1 MTMKKIILFL
11 FLVISTA
18 LFSQNGI
25 KFGKQSFAKT
35 LEQAKKENKLI
46 FLDAFASWCGP
57 CKLLDKN
64 VFPKKEVGDYFNANF
79 LNLHI
84 DMEKGEGIE
93 IAKKYSIYSYPTLLF
108 IDGDGKV
115 VYKAA
120 GYMSPQELIS
130 IAKEAVNPE
139 NTLENKIAKFEA
151 GEKDPEFLMGLIKN
165 TYATDFSLAQKV
177 ATRYFQT
184 RTDATYSKEE
194 AGMLLFFTK
203 TIDDDLY
210 KIFTTKKAELS
221 TQIPE
226 SYLAEYDKQLKLN
239 TVLQKSFDANT
250 QSINEQVFLAEGT
263 RIYGE
268 KETKQLLNKINMD
281 LFFNQKK
288 YDDYAKSAL
297 NYYQNLKDFAT
308 DELNNVAWNFYL
320 YVTDKTLLTQVTQL
334 CLEGIK
340 KEENSQNTDTL
351 ANIYYKLGDNKNA
364 KLWAKKSIEIAKAKG
379 DEYASTEELLKKIK

>member
-1 MTMKKIILFL
+1 M
-11 FLVISTA
+11 ISTA
-18 LFSQNGI
+18 LFSQDGI

-108 IDGDGKV
+108 INGDGKV

-210 KIFTTKKAELS
+210 KIFTAKKAELS

-226 SYLAEYDKQLKLN
+226 SYLVEYDKQLKLN

-250 QSINEQVFLAEGT
+250 QSINESTFLAEGT
-263 RIYGE
+263 KIYGE
-268 KETKQLLNKINMD
+268 KEAKQLLNKINMD
-281 LFFNQKK
+281 LFFTQKK

-297 NYYQNLKDFAT
+297 SYYQNPKDFAT

-351 ANIYYKLGDNKNA
+351 ANVYYKLGDNKNA

>member
-1 MTMKKIILFL
+1 MKKIIPFL
-11 FLVISTA
+11 FLVISTT
-18 LFSQNGI
+18 LFSQDGI

-210 KIFTTKKAELS
+210 KIFTAKKAELS

-250 QSINEQVFLAEGT
+250 QSINESTFLAEGT
-263 RIYGE
+263 KIYGE
-268 KETKQLLNKINMD
+268 KEAKQLLNKINMD
-281 LFFNQKK
+281 LFFTQKK

-297 NYYQNLKDFAT
+297 NYYQNPKDFAT

-379 DEYASTEELLKKIK
+379 DEYASTEELLKKIN

>member
-1 MTMKKIILFL
+1 MKKIIPFL
-11 FLVISTA
+11 FLLISTM
-18 LFSQNGI
+18 LFSQDGI
-25 KFGKQSFAKT
+25 KFGKQSFSQT
-35 LEQAKKENKLI
+35 LQQAKKENKLI

-139 NTLENKIAKFEA
+139 NTLENKIVKFEA

-210 KIFTTKKAELS
+210 KIFTAKKAELS

-250 QSINEQVFLAEGT
+250 QSINEPIFLAEGT
-263 RIYGE
+263 KIYGE
-268 KETKQLLNKINMD
+268 KEANQLLNKINMD
-281 LFFNQKK
+281 LFFTQKK

-297 NYYQNLKDFAT
+297 NYYQNPKDFAT

-334 CLEGIK
+334 CLEAIK

-379 DEYASTEELLKKIK
+379 DEYASTEELLKKIN

>member
-1 MTMKKIILFL
+1 MKKIIPFL
-11 FLVISTA
+11 FLLISTM
-18 LFSQNGI
+18 LFSQDGI
-25 KFGKQSFAKT
+25 KFGKQSFAQT
-35 LEQAKKENKLI
+35 LQQAKKENKLI

-139 NTLENKIAKFEA
+139 NTLENKIVKFEA

-210 KIFTTKKAELS
+210 KIFTAKKAELS

-239 TVLQKSFDANT
+239 TVLQKSFDANN
-250 QSINEQVFLAEGT
+250 QSINESTFLTEGT
-263 RIYGE
+263 KIYGE
-268 KETKQLLNKINMD
+268 KEAKQLLNKINMD

-297 NYYQNLKDFAT
+297 NYYQNPKDFAT

-320 YVTDKTLLTQVTQL
+320 YVTDKTLLAQVTQL

-379 DEYASTEELLKKIK
+379 DEYASTEELLKKIN

>member
-1 MTMKKIILFL
+1 MKKIIPFL
-11 FLVISTA
+11 FLLISTT
-18 LFSQNGI
+18 LFSQDGI
-25 KFGKQSFAKT
+25 KFGKQSFVQT

-57 CKLLDKN
+57 CKLLDQN

-210 KIFTTKKAELS
+210 KIFTAKKAELS

-250 QSINEQVFLAEGT
+250 QRINEPIFIAEGT
-263 RIYGE
+263 KIYGE
-268 KETKQLLNKINMD
+268 KEAKQLLNKINMD
-281 LFFNQKK
+281 LFFTQKK

-297 NYYQNLKDFAT
+297 NYYQNPKDFAT

>member
-1 MTMKKIILFL
+1 MKKIILFL

-18 LFSQNGI
+18 LFSQDGI
-25 KFGKQSFAKT
+25 KFGKQSFVQT

-165 TYATDFSLAQKV
+165 TYSSDFSLAQKV

-184 RTDATYSKEE
+184 RTDAIYSKEE

-210 KIFTTKKAELS
+210 KIFTAKKAELS

-250 QSINEQVFLAEGT
+250 QSINESTFLAEGT
-263 RIYGE
+263 KIYGE
-268 KETKQLLNKINMD
+268 KEAKQLLNKINMD
-281 LFFNQKK
+281 LFFTQKK

-297 NYYQNLKDFAT
+297 NYYQNPKDFAT

-351 ANIYYKLGDNKNA
+351 ANIYYKLGDFKNA

-379 DEYASTEELLKKIK
+379 DEYASTEELLKKIN

>member
-1 MTMKKIILFL
+1 MKKIIPFL
-11 FLVISTA
+11 FLLISTT
-18 LFSQNGI
+18 LFSQDGI

-84 DMEKGEGIE
+84 DMEKGEGID
-93 IAKKYSIYSYPTLLF
+93 IAKKYGIYSYPTLLF

-115 VYKAA
+115 AYKAA

-139 NTLENKIAKFEA
+139 NTLENKIVKFEA

-203 TIDDDLY
+203 TIDDELY
-210 KIFTTKKAELS
+210 KIFTAKKAELS

-250 QSINEQVFLAEGT
+250 QSINESTFLAEGT
-263 RIYGE
+263 KIYGE
-268 KETKQLLNKINMD
+268 KEAKQLLNKINMD
-281 LFFNQKK
+281 LFFTQKK

-297 NYYQNLKDFAT
+297 NYYQNPTDFAT

-320 YVTDKTLLTQVTQL
+320 YVTDNTLLTQVTQL

>member
-1 MTMKKIILFL
+1 MKKIIPFL
-11 FLVISTA
+11 FLLISTT
-18 LFSQNGI
+18 LFSQDGI
-25 KFGKQSFAKT
+25 KFGKQSFAQT

-64 VFPKKEVGDYFNANF
+64 VFPKKEVGDYFNAKF

-93 IAKKYSIYSYPTLLF
+93 IAKKYGIYSYPTLLF

-130 IAKEAVNPE
+130 IAKEALNPE

-165 TYATDFSLAQKV
+165 TYSSDFSLAQKV

-210 KIFTTKKAELS
+210 KIFTAKKAELS

-239 TVLQKSFDANT
+239 TVLQKSFDANN
-250 QSINEQVFLAEGT
+250 QSINEPIFLAEGT
-263 RIYGE
+263 KIYGE
-268 KETKQLLNKINMD
+268 KEAKQLLNKINMD

-297 NYYQNLKDFAT
+297 NYYQNPKDFAT

-379 DEYASTEELLKKIK
+379 DEYASTEELLKKIN

>member
-1 MTMKKIILFL
+1 MKKIIPFL
-11 FLVISTA
+11 FLLISTM
-18 LFSQNGI
+18 LFSQDGI
-25 KFGKQSFAKT
+25 KFGKQSFSQT
-35 LEQAKKENKLI
+35 IQQAKKENKLI

-210 KIFTTKKAELS
+210 KIFTAKKAELS

-226 SYLAEYDKQLKLN
+226 IYLEEYDKQLKLN

-263 RIYGE
+263 KIYGE
-268 KETKQLLNKINMD
+268 KEAEHLLNKINMD
-281 LFFNQKK
+281 LFFTQKK

-297 NYYQNLKDFAT
+297 NYYQNPKDFAT

>member
-1 MTMKKIILFL
+1 MKKIIPFL
-11 FLVISTA
+11 FLLISTT
-18 LFSQNGI
+18 LFSQDGI

-108 IDGDGKV
+108 INGDGKV

-210 KIFTTKKAELS
+210 KIFTAKKAELS

-250 QSINEQVFLAEGT
+250 QSINESTFLAEGT
-263 RIYGE
+263 KIYGE
-268 KETKQLLNKINMD
+268 KEAKQLLNKINMD
-281 LFFNQKK
+281 LFFTQKK

-297 NYYQNLKDFAT
+297 SYYQNPKDFAT

-379 DEYASTEELLKKIK
+379 DEYASTEELLKKIN

>member
-1 MTMKKIILFL
+1 MKKNILFL

-18 LFSQNGI
+18 LFSQDGI

-210 KIFTTKKAELS
+210 KIFSAKKAELS
-221 TQIPE
+221 QQIPE
-226 SYLAEYDKQLKLN
+226 SYLVEYDKQLKLN

-250 QSINEQVFLAEGT
+250 QSINEQVFLVEGT
-263 RIYGE
+263 KIYGE
-268 KETKQLLNKINMD
+268 KEAKQLLNKINMD
-281 LFFNQKK
+281 LFFTQKK

-297 NYYQNLKDFAT
+297 NYYQNPKDFAT

-320 YVTDKTLLTQVTQL
+320 YVADKTLLTQVTQL

-364 KLWAKKSIEIAKAKG
+364 KFWAKKSIEIAKAKG

>member
-1 MTMKKIILFL
+1 MKKIIPFL
-11 FLVISTA
+11 FLLISTT
-18 LFSQNGI
+18 LFSQDGI

-108 IDGDGKV
+108 INGDGKV

-210 KIFTTKKAELS
+210 KIFTAKKAELS

-226 SYLAEYDKQLKLN
+226 SYLAEYDKKLKLN

-250 QSINEQVFLAEGT
+250 QSINESTFLAEGT
-263 RIYGE
+263 KIYGE
-268 KETKQLLNKINMD
+268 KEAKQLLNKINMD
-281 LFFNQKK
+281 LFFTQKK

-297 NYYQNLKDFAT
+297 SYYQNPKDFAT

>member
-1 MTMKKIILFL
+1 ML
-11 FLVISTA
+11 ISTA
-18 LFSQNGI
+18 LFSQDGI
-25 KFGKQSFAKT
+25 KFGKQSFAQT

-165 TYATDFSLAQKV
+165 TYSSDFSLAQKV

-210 KIFTTKKAELS
+210 KIFTAKKAELS

-226 SYLAEYDKQLKLN
+226 SYLVEYDKQLKLN

-250 QSINEQVFLAEGT
+250 QSINEPIFLAEGT
-263 RIYGE
+263 KIYGE
-268 KETKQLLNKINMD
+268 KESKQLLNKINMD
-281 LFFNQKK
+281 LFFTQKK

-297 NYYQNLKDFAT
+297 NYYQNPKDFAT

>member
-1 MTMKKIILFL
+1 MKKIISFL

-18 LFSQNGI
+18 LFSQDGI

-108 IDGDGKV
+108 INGDGKV

-130 IAKEAVNPE
+130 IAKEVVNPE

-210 KIFTTKKAELS
+210 KIFTAKKAELS

-250 QSINEQVFLAEGT
+250 QSINESTFLAEGT
-263 RIYGE
+263 KIYGE
-268 KETKQLLNKINMD
+268 KEAKQLLNKINMD
-281 LFFNQKK
+281 LFFTQKK

-297 NYYQNLKDFAT
+297 NYYQNPKDFAT

-379 DEYASTEELLKKIK
+379 DEYASTEELLKKIN

>member
-1 MTMKKIILFL
+1 MKKNILFL

-18 LFSQNGI
+18 LFSQDGI

-165 TYATDFSLAQKV
+165 TYSSDFSLAQKV

-184 RTDATYSKEE
+184 RIDATYSKEE

-210 KIFTTKKAELS
+210 KIFTAKKAELS

-250 QSINEQVFLAEGT
+250 QSINEPIFLTEGT
-263 RIYGE
+263 KIYGE
-268 KETKQLLNKINMD
+268 KEAKQLLNKINMD

-297 NYYQNLKDFAT
+297 NYYQNPKDFAT

-379 DEYASTEELLKKIK
+379 DEYASTEELLKKIN

>member
-1 MTMKKIILFL
+1 MKKIIPFL
-11 FLVISTA
+11 FLLISTM
-18 LFSQNGI
+18 LFSQDGI

-210 KIFTTKKAELS
+210 KIFTAKKAELS

-250 QSINEQVFLAEGT
+250 QSINEPIFLAEGT
-263 RIYGE
+263 KIYGE
-268 KETKQLLNKINMD
+268 KEAKQLLNKINMD
-281 LFFNQKK
+281 LFFTQKK

-297 NYYQNLKDFAT
+297 NYYQNPTDFAT

>member
-1 MTMKKIILFL
+1 MKKIIPFL
-11 FLVISTA
+11 FLLISTT
-18 LFSQNGI
+18 LFSQDGI
-25 KFGKQSFAKT
+25 KFGKQSFAQT

-210 KIFTTKKAELS
+210 KIFTAKKAELS

-226 SYLAEYDKQLKLN
+226 SYLVEYDKQLKLN

-250 QSINEQVFLAEGT
+250 QSINESTFLAEGT
-263 RIYGE
+263 KIYGE
-268 KETKQLLNKINMD
+268 KEANQLLNKINMD
-281 LFFNQKK
+281 LFFTQKK

-297 NYYQNLKDFAT
+297 NYYQNPTDFAT

-351 ANIYYKLGDNKNA
+351 ANIYYKLGDYKNA

>member
-1 MTMKKIILFL
+1 ML
-11 FLVISTA
+11 ISTA
-18 LFSQNGI
+18 LFSQDGI
-25 KFGKQSFAKT
+25 KFGKQSFTKT

-108 IDGDGKV
+108 INGDGKV

-165 TYATDFSLAQKV
+165 TYATDFSFAQKV

-210 KIFTTKKAELS
+210 KIFTAKKAELS
-221 TQIPE
+221 QQIPE

-250 QSINEQVFLAEGT
+250 QSINESTFLAEGT
-263 RIYGE
+263 KIYGE
-268 KETKQLLNKINMD
+268 KEAKQLLNKINMD
-281 LFFNQKK
+281 LFFTQKK

-297 NYYQNLKDFAT
+297 NYYQNPKDFAT

>member
-1 MTMKKIILFL
+1 MKKIILFL

-18 LFSQNGI
+18 LFSQDGI
-25 KFGKQSFAKT
+25 KFGKQSFAQT

-93 IAKKYSIYSYPTLLF
+93 IAKRYGIYSYPTLLF

-165 TYATDFSLAQKV
+165 TYSSDFSLAQKV

-210 KIFTTKKAELS
+210 KIFTAKKAELS

-250 QSINEQVFLAEGT
+250 QSINESTFLAEGT
-263 RIYGE
+263 KIYGE
-268 KETKQLLNKINMD
+268 KEAKQLLNKINMD
-281 LFFNQKK
+281 LFFTQKK

-297 NYYQNLKDFAT
+297 NYYQNPKDFAT

-379 DEYASTEELLKKIK
+379 DEYASTEELLKKIN

>member
-1 MTMKKIILFL
+1 MKKIIPFL
-11 FLVISTA
+11 FLLISTM
-18 LFSQNGI
+18 LFSQDGI
-25 KFGKQSFAKT
+25 KFGKQSFAQT

-139 NTLENKIAKFEA
+139 NTLENKIVKFEA

-184 RTDATYSKEE
+184 KTDATYSKEE

-210 KIFTTKKAELS
+210 KIFTAKKAELS
-221 TQIPE
+221 TQNPE

-250 QSINEQVFLAEGT
+250 QSINEPIFLTEGT
-263 RIYGE
+263 KIYGE
-268 KETKQLLNKINMD
+268 KEAKQLLNKINMD

-297 NYYQNLKDFAT
+297 NYYQNPKDFAT

-379 DEYASTEELLKKIK
+379 DEYASTEELLKKIN

>member
-1 MTMKKIILFL
+1 MIMKKIIPFL
-11 FLVISTA
+11 FLLISTM
-18 LFSQNGI
+18 LFSQDGI
-25 KFGKQSFAKT
+25 KFGKQSFAQT

-165 TYATDFSLAQKV
+165 TYSSDFSLAQKV

-210 KIFTTKKAELS
+210 KIFTAKKAELS
-221 TQIPE
+221 QQIPE

-268 KETKQLLNKINMD
+268 KEAKQLLNKINMD
-281 LFFNQKK
+281 LFFTQKK

-297 NYYQNLKDFAT
+297 NYYQNPTDFAT

-351 ANIYYKLGDNKNA
+351 ANIYYKLGDYKNA

>member
-1 MTMKKIILFL
+1 MKKIILFL

-18 LFSQNGI
+18 LFSQDGI

-108 IDGDGKV
+108 INGDGKV

-165 TYATDFSLAQKV
+165 TYSSDFSLAQKV

-210 KIFTTKKAELS
+210 KIFSAKKAELS
-221 TQIPE
+221 QQIPE
-226 SYLAEYDKQLKLN
+226 SYLVEYDKQLKLN

-268 KETKQLLNKINMD
+268 KEAKQLLNKINMD
-281 LFFNQKK
+281 LFFTQKK

-297 NYYQNLKDFAT
+297 NYYQNPKDFAT

-320 YVTDKTLLTQVTQL
+320 YVADKTLLTQVTQL

>member
-1 MTMKKIILFL
+1 MIMKKIIPFL
-11 FLVISTA
+11 FLLISTM
-18 LFSQNGI
+18 LFSQDGI
-25 KFGKQSFAKT
+25 KFGKQSFAQT

-165 TYATDFSLAQKV
+165 TYSSDFSLAQKV

-184 RTDATYSKEE
+184 RTDAIYSKEE

-210 KIFTTKKAELS
+210 KIFTAKKAELS

-226 SYLAEYDKQLKLN
+226 SYLEEYDKQLKLN

-250 QSINEQVFLAEGT
+250 QSINEPIFLAEGT
-263 RIYGE
+263 KIYGE
-268 KETKQLLNKINMD
+268 KEAKQLLNKINMD
-281 LFFNQKK
+281 LFFTQKK

-297 NYYQNLKDFAT
+297 NYYQNPKDFAT

-320 YVTDKTLLTQVTQL
+320 YVTDNTLLTQVTQL

-351 ANIYYKLGDNKNA
+351 ANIYYKLGDYKNA

>member
-1 MTMKKIILFL
+1 MKKIILFL

-18 LFSQNGI
+18 LFSQDGI
-25 KFGKQSFAKT
+25 KFGKHSFVQT

-57 CKLLDKN
+57 CKLLDQN

-165 TYATDFSLAQKV
+165 TYSSDFSLAQKV

-203 TIDDDLY
+203 TIDDELY
-210 KIFTTKKAELS
+210 KIFTAKKAELS

-250 QSINEQVFLAEGT
+250 QSINEPIFLAEGT
-263 RIYGE
+263 KIYGE
-268 KETKQLLNKINMD
+268 KEAKQLLNKINMD
-281 LFFNQKK
+281 LFFTQKK

-297 NYYQNLKDFAT
+297 SYYQNPKDFAT

-351 ANIYYKLGDNKNA
+351 ANIYYKLGDFKNA

>member
-1 MTMKKIILFL
+1 ML
-11 FLVISTA
+11 ISTT
-18 LFSQNGI
+18 LFSQDGI

-108 IDGDGKV
+108 INGDGKV

-210 KIFTTKKAELS
+210 KIFTAKKAELS

-250 QSINEQVFLAEGT
+250 QSINESTFLAEGT
-263 RIYGE
+263 KIYGE
-268 KETKQLLNKINMD
+268 KEAKQLLNKINMD
-281 LFFNQKK
+281 LFFTQKK

-297 NYYQNLKDFAT
+297 NYYQNPKDFAT

-320 YVTDKTLLTQVTQL
+320 YVTDNTLLTQVTQL

>member
-1 MTMKKIILFL
+1 MKKIILFL

-18 LFSQNGI
+18 LFSQDGI
-25 KFGKQSFAKT
+25 KFGKHSFVQT

-57 CKLLDKN
+57 CKLLDQN

-93 IAKKYSIYSYPTLLF
+93 IAKKYGIYSYPTLLF

-115 VYKAA
+115 VYKAV

-130 IAKEAVNPE
+130 IAKEAANPE

-165 TYATDFSLAQKV
+165 TNSSDFSLAQKV

-184 RTDATYSKEE
+184 RTDTTYSKEE

-203 TIDDDLY
+203 TTDDDLY
-210 KIFTTKKAELS
+210 KIFTAKKAELS

-250 QSINEQVFLAEGT
+250 QRINEPIFIAEGT
-263 RIYGE
+263 KIYGE
-268 KETKQLLNKINMD
+268 KEAKQLLNKINMD
-281 LFFNQKK
+281 LFFAQKK

-297 NYYQNLKDFAT
+297 NYYQNPKDFAT

>member
-1 MTMKKIILFL
+1 MIMKKIILFL
-11 FLVISTA
+11 FLVISTV
-18 LFSQNGI
+18 LFSQDGI

-151 GEKDPEFLMGLIKN
+151 GEKEPEFLKGLIKN

-210 KIFTTKKAELS
+210 KIFTAKKAELS

-239 TVLQKSFDANT
+239 TVLQKSFDANN
-250 QSINEQVFLAEGT
+250 QSINEPIFLAEGT
-263 RIYGE
+263 KIYGE
-268 KETKQLLNKINMD
+268 KEAKQLLNKINMD
-281 LFFNQKK
+281 LFFTQKK
-288 YDDYAKSAL
+288 YEDYAKSAL
-297 NYYQNLKDFAT
+297 NYYQNPKDFAT

-379 DEYASTEELLKKIK
+379 DEYASTEELLKKIN

>member
-1 MTMKKIILFL
+1 M
-11 FLVISTA
+11 
-18 LFSQNGI
+18 LFSQDGI

-194 AGMLLFFTK
+194 AGVLLFFTK

-210 KIFTTKKAELS
+210 KIFTAKKAELS

-263 RIYGE
+263 KIYGE

-281 LFFNQKK
+281 LFFTQKK

-297 NYYQNLKDFAT
+297 NYYQNPKDFAT

>member
-1 MTMKKIILFL
+1 M
-11 FLVISTA
+11 ISTA
-18 LFSQNGI
+18 LFSQDGI
-25 KFGKQSFAKT
+25 KFGKQSFAQT

-165 TYATDFSLAQKV
+165 TYSSDFSLAQKV

-203 TIDDDLY
+203 TIDDELY
-210 KIFTTKKAELS
+210 KIFTAKKAELS

-250 QSINEQVFLAEGT
+250 QSINESTFLAEGT
-263 RIYGE
+263 KIYGE
-268 KETKQLLNKINMD
+268 KEAKQLLNKINMD
-281 LFFNQKK
+281 LFFTQKK
-288 YDDYAKSAL
+288 YDDYAKTAL
-297 NYYQNLKDFAT
+297 NYYQNPKDFAT

-379 DEYASTEELLKKIK
+379 DEYASTEELLKKIN

>member
-1 MTMKKIILFL
+1 MKKIILFL

-18 LFSQNGI
+18 LFSQDGI

-165 TYATDFSLAQKV
+165 TYSSDFSLAQKV

-210 KIFTTKKAELS
+210 KIFTAKKTELS

-250 QSINEQVFLAEGT
+250 KSINEQVFLAEGT
-263 RIYGE
+263 KIYGE
-268 KETKQLLNKINMD
+268 KEAKQLLNKINMD
-281 LFFNQKK
+281 LFFTQKK

-297 NYYQNLKDFAT
+297 NYYQNPKDFAT

-379 DEYASTEELLKKIK
+379 DEYASTEELLKKIN

>member
-1 MTMKKIILFL
+1 MKKIILFL

-18 LFSQNGI
+18 LFSQDGI
-25 KFGKQSFAKT
+25 KFGKHSFVQT

-57 CKLLDKN
+57 CKLLDQN

-93 IAKKYSIYSYPTLLF
+93 IAKKYGIYSYPTLLF

-115 VYKAA
+115 VYKAV

-165 TYATDFSLAQKV
+165 TNSSDFSLAQKV

-184 RTDATYSKEE
+184 RTDTTYSKEE

-203 TIDDDLY
+203 TTDDDLY
-210 KIFTTKKAELS
+210 KIFTAKKAELS

-250 QSINEQVFLAEGT
+250 QRINEPIFIAEGT
-263 RIYGE
+263 KIYGE
-268 KETKQLLNKINMD
+268 KEAKQLLNKINMD
-281 LFFNQKK
+281 LFFTQKK

-297 NYYQNLKDFAT
+297 NYYQNPKDFAT

>member
-1 MTMKKIILFL
+1 MKKIIPFL
-11 FLVISTA
+11 FLLISTM
-18 LFSQNGI
+18 LFSQDGI
-25 KFGKQSFAKT
+25 KFGKQSFAQT

-108 IDGDGKV
+108 INGDGKV

-177 ATRYFQT
+177 ATRYFQM

-194 AGMLLFFTK
+194 AVMLLFFTK

-210 KIFTTKKAELS
+210 KIFTAKKAELS

-226 SYLAEYDKQLKLN
+226 SYLVEYDKQLKLN

-250 QSINEQVFLAEGT
+250 QSINESTFLAEGT
-263 RIYGE
+263 KIYGE
-268 KETKQLLNKINMD
+268 KEAKQLLNKINMD
-281 LFFNQKK
+281 LFFTQKK

-297 NYYQNLKDFAT
+297 SYYQNPKDFAT

-334 CLEGIK
+334 CLEGLK

-351 ANIYYKLGDNKNA
+351 ANIYYKLGDFKNA

>member
-1 MTMKKIILFL
+1 MKKIISFL

-18 LFSQNGI
+18 LFSQDGI

-165 TYATDFSLAQKV
+165 TYSSDFSLAQKV
-177 ATRYFQT
+177 ATRYFQM

-210 KIFTTKKAELS
+210 KIFTAKKAELS

-250 QSINEQVFLAEGT
+250 QSINESTFLAEGT
-263 RIYGE
+263 KIYGE
-268 KETKQLLNKINMD
+268 KEAKQLLNKINMD
-281 LFFNQKK
+281 LFFTQKK

-297 NYYQNLKDFAT
+297 NYYQNPKDFAT

>member
-1 MTMKKIILFL
+1 MKKIILFL

-18 LFSQNGI
+18 LFSQDGI

-108 IDGDGKV
+108 IDGEGKV

-165 TYATDFSLAQKV
+165 TYSSDFSLAQKV

-210 KIFTTKKAELS
+210 KIFTAKKAELS

-250 QSINEQVFLAEGT
+250 QSINEPFFLAEGT
-263 RIYGE
+263 KIYGE
-268 KETKQLLNKINMD
+268 KEAKQLLNKINMD
-281 LFFNQKK
+281 LFFTQKK

-297 NYYQNLKDFAT
+297 NYYQNPTDFAT

-334 CLEGIK
+334 CLDGIK

-351 ANIYYKLGDNKNA
+351 ANIYYKLGDFKNA